1 MPSRLAVAALL
12 LGLLACSDR
21 PLPTAG
27 PAPDAA
33 PLLARGDGEGT
44 VREEGRY
51 LVFMRDDCDAVS
63 WIGFGGC
70 AIQGTVTRTAFLAAV
85 NTIGFHPDWRFDPA
99 SLLAKPNAK
108 LLVTNVGGRDHTFT
122 RVAQFGGGFVPPL
135 NRLPDT
141 QTVAPECAAVAGVA
155 SAIVPPGASVEVR
168 TDHQGHVGDHL
179 ERFQCCIHP
188 WMRTTVH
195 VRHDAPR

>member
-1 MPSRLAVAALL
+1 MPSRLALAALL

-27 PAPDAA
+27 PAPDAS

-51 LVFMRDDCDAVS
+51 LVFMRDNCDAVS

-70 AIQGTVTRTAFLAAV
+70 AIQGTVTRPAFQAAV
-85 NTIGFHPDWRFDPA
+85 AAIGFHPDWRFDPT

-122 RVAQFGGGFVPPL
+122 
-135 NRLPDT
+135 
-141 QTVAPECAAVAGVA
+141 
-155 SAIVPPGASVEVR
+155 
-168 TDHQGHVGDHL
+168 
-179 ERFQCCIHP
+179 
-188 WMRTTVH
+188 
-195 VRHDAPR
+195 